1 VRYAEYENEEDV
13 NLGMLESL
21 PETSIDEEE
30 GSSEGELG
38 DESEDANLS
47 LADQS
52 SDQIR
57 RGFNTIP
64 LLPPPMPP
72 HLLRHQGHLP
82 EEDEAMASMLMSW
95 YTSGY
100 HTGYY
105 QAMRDMK
112 KMKK

>member
-1 VRYAEYENEEDV
+1 
-13 NLGMLESL
+13 MLESL
-21 PETSIDEEE
+21 PETSLDEEE
-30 GSSEGELG
+30 ESSEGELG
-38 DESEDANLS
+38 DESEEANQS
-47 LADQS
+47 QADQS

-72 HLLRHQGHLP
+72 HLLRHQGNVP

-105 QAMRDMK
+105 QAMRDLK
-112 KMKK
+112 KKK